1 MDRFSIRR
9 LVDKMSKIKVYCTDK
24 EKFVDADI
32 LNVREKQ
39 FVEVAMNTVKV
50 RLNYNKNDYV
60 GSMAG
65 LEFVLKEDQLPKDF
79 QEYVR

>member
-1 MDRFSIRR
+1 
-9 LVDKMSKIKVYCTDK
+9 MSKIKVHCTDK

>member
-1 MDRFSIRR
+1 
-9 LVDKMSKIKVYCTDK
+9 MSKIKIYCTDK
-24 EKFVDADI
+24 ERFVDADI
-32 LNVREKQ
+32 LNVREGQ

-79 QEYVR
+79 REYTR

>member
-1 MDRFSIRR
+1 
-9 LVDKMSKIKVYCTDK
+9 MSKIKVYCTDK

-32 LNVREKQ
+32 LNVKEKQ

-79 QEYVR
+79 REYSR

>member
-1 MDRFSIRR
+1 
-9 LVDKMSKIKVYCTDK
+9 MSKIKVYCTDK

-79 QEYVR
+79 REYTR

>member
-1 MDRFSIRR
+1 
-9 LVDKMSKIKVYCTDK
+9 MSKIKIYCTDK
-24 EKFVDADI
+24 ERFVDADI
-32 LNVREKQ
+32 LNVREGQ

-65 LEFVLKEDQLPKDF
+65 LEFVLKEGQLPKDF
-79 QEYVR
+79 REYTR